1 MPDLQ
6 DDRHSALAME
16 KLDID
21 FDQNTSCAN
30 SATTAAIVARSHA
43 SMFIQ
48 AFLSSGAMYGGFM
61 TFNRRKEIAVLAQE
75 HTERIQ
81 VVRTLQGAVAE
92 KDELMSVRLPSM
104 ESCCSLHALVTA
116 LSPMAGLAQVQSLQR
131 HPRSSVIEQ
140 AAKRT
145 GWQAD
150 CHVCA

>member
-92 KDELMSVRLPSM
+92 KDELMSVRLLSL
-104 ESCCSLHALVTA
+104 ESLLFPACSCH
-116 LSPMAGLAQVQSLQR
+116 SPVAYGWSGSGSKLAKT
-131 HPRSSVIEQ
+131 PEEQ
-140 AAKRT
+140 C
-145 GWQAD
+145 D
-150 CHVCA
+150 